1 MTVHAQTHT
10 LMCIPAPFRHL
21 LHSRANCPRCPHLL
35 PVWCLQCSGMAS
47 MQRTT
52 ALLVLC
58 CVASITL
65 LAVKY
70 VRGGPALMEQYSK
83 YCASAVLPRATRG
96 KRSVEMSH

>member
-1 MTVHAQTHT
+1 
-10 LMCIPAPFRHL
+10 
-21 LHSRANCPRCPHLL
+21 
-35 PVWCLQCSGMAS
+35 

-58 CVASITL
+58 CVASVTL

-70 VRGGPALMEQYSK
+70 VRGSPALLEQYSK

>member
-1 MTVHAQTHT
+1 
-10 LMCIPAPFRHL
+10 
-21 LHSRANCPRCPHLL
+21 
-35 PVWCLQCSGMAS
+35 